1 MVTVRL
7 ERKWM
12 VLFAALMMA
21 AWLMFSASQAH
32 AAAGDEASA
41 PPAAEQPAQGGS
53 PETPETP
60 GTPGTPEQ
68 QQPGESGS
76 PQEAGTPAKPA
87 DAAEQD
93 KAAAEAAAGQQS
105 VTLKASAAQVAPGQT
120 FTVKYGFADVTQKVY
135 AQEITIE
142 YDPAVMEYVADSAK
156 ALQEGVTIVNDLSTQ
171 APGKLHIILASL
183 GADHLVTGTGDIV
196 ELGFKAA
203 AVDKETDGVVRT
215 TQAVLSND
223 RGEEFSMENTSVTV
237 KIKSGSAA
245 SGDVN
250 GDGKV
255 SVGDLAMI
263 AAKYGMD
270 STSPNWN
277 DVKHLDL
284 DGSGSIDVAD
294 LSIVAKKM
302 IEQP

>member
-1 MVTVRL
+1 MVML
-7 ERKWM
+7 
-12 VLFAALMMA
+12 AALMMA
-21 AWLMFSASQAH
+21 AWLLFSASQAH
-32 AAAGDEASA
+32 AAAGDKTGAPSA
-41 PPAAEQPAQGGS
+41 VEQPAAGDMPGPQPPG
-53 PETPETP
+53 EN
-60 GTPGTPEQ
+60 GTPQETSAPAQ
-68 QQPGESGS
+68 SGD
-76 PQEAGTPAKPA
+76 AAKPG
-87 DAAEQD
+87 
-93 KAAAEAAAGQQS
+93 KTAAEAAAGEQS
-105 VTLKASAAQVAPGQT
+105 VTLKASAEQVAPGQA
-120 FTVKYGFADVTQKVY
+120 FTVNYGFANVSQNVY

-183 GADHLVTGTGDIV
+183 GAEHPVTGTGDIL

-203 AVDKETDGVVRT
+203 AVDKETDGVVRVAR
-215 TQAVLSND
+215 AVLSND
-223 RGEEFSMENTSVTV
+223 KGEEFSMEDASVTV
-237 KIKSGSAA
+237 KIKSGSAL

-270 STSPNWN
+270 SSSPNWN

-284 DGSGSIDVAD
+284 DGSGTIDIAD

>member
-32 AAAGDEASA
+32 AAAGDEAGA
-41 PPAAEQPAQGGS
+41 PPAVEQPAQGGS

-60 GTPGTPEQ
+60 GTPE

-76 PQEAGTPAKPA
+76 PQEAGTPAQPA
-87 DAAEQD
+87 DAAAQD

-105 VTLKASAAQVAPGQT
+105 VTLKASAEQVAPGQT
-120 FTVKYGFADVTQKVY
+120 FTVKYGFADVTQNVY

-183 GADHLVTGTGDIV
+183 GADHPVTGTGDIV

-223 RGEEFSMENTSVTV
+223 KGEEFIMGNTSVTV